1 MAEKKETQSYSSSPF
16 GGWGAYYIVIPSH
29 NEEKLIS
36 LTLQSLV
43 EQTVLPTKIVVVN
56 DNSTDK
62 TAEIVLAFAE
72 KYSFISLV
80 NKTSDAIH
88 LPGSKVIQAFQK
100 GLETLDDNYD
110 FIVKADSDLIF
121 PSNYFETII
130 KHFKSDE
137 KIGMAGGFCYIETR
151 TKNNNSNKK
160 NRVPEHLVQKNE
172 ICEEKNGEWILEN
185 LTDKDHIRGAL
196 KAYRK
201 ECFQQI
207 GGLKP
212 AMGWDTVDELLSKF
226 FGWKVKTDS
235 SLKVKHLKP
244 TGANYNKTARYKQGE
259 AFYTLGYGFWIT
271 AIASAKLAMMKKK
284 PLLFLDYIRG
294 FIKAKSAK
302 KTMLVTPEQA
312 KFIRNYRLK
321 KMKEKLF

>member
-1 MAEKKETQSYSSSPF
+1 MK
-16 GGWGAYYIVIPSH
+16 YYIVIPSY
-29 NEEKLIS
+29 NEEALIA
-36 LTLQSLV
+36 LTLQSLIS
-43 EQTVLPTKIVVVN
+43 QTVLPSKIVVVN

-62 TAEIVLAFAE
+62 TAEIVLEFAKE
-72 KYSFISLV
+72 NPFITLV
-80 NKTSDAIH
+80 NKTSENIH

-100 GLETLDDNYD
+100 GFETLDENYD
-110 FIVKADSDLIF
+110 LIVKIDSDLIF
-121 PSNYFETII
+121 PANYFETII
-130 KHFKSDE
+130 KHFQSDP
-137 KIGMAGGFCYIETR
+137 KIGMAGGFCYIE
-151 TKNNNSNKK
+151 
-160 NRVPEHLVQKNE
+160 
-172 ICEEKNGEWILEN
+172 KNGDWVLEN

-212 AMGWDTVDELLSKF
+212 AMGWDTVDELLCKF
-226 FGWKVKTDS
+226 YNWKVVTDE
-235 SLKVKHLKP
+235 SLHVKHLKP

-284 PLLFLDYIRG
+284 PFLFLDYIQG
-294 FIKAKSAK
+294 FCKAKSAK
-302 KTMLVTPEQA
+302 KPMLVNPEQA
-312 KFIRNYRLK
+312 KFIRNYRLQ